1 MSKIEQY
8 PVVNPVGG
16 DKIIITQVNGNP
28 PDATKNI
35 TVQSIV
41 DLVPPPPPQAPPTIT
56 ATKLLYGDATNV
68 GVDTDKLSY
77 ISGGLGS
84 VAEDTVVIDGT
95 MSLTATSINDSG
107 SLDIGSEIGS
117 AYVNSIMVG
126 QQINDLG
133 GATAS
138 GSTMVGKILAR
149 NATSINAS
157 HLFGTDLATAANAV
171 EGSILIGRG
180 TANITTG
187 DITGTIVIGRA
198 SLQDN
203 LTTCKDNIVIGDFA
217 ASGPDEAEENI
228 VMGRSTLQQVDS
240 ATQNVII
247 GSEAARDMNWSG
259 PGTTTAD
266 ENVIIGHSAAIR
278 CGDEFN
284 TSNTFIGAF
293 TAANVNQ
300 GTTNNEVNEKNTF
313 LGTRAGLNLGL
324 GNPNQQSVNDNVLIG
339 YRAGGNGASNNVQAY
354 EHNIYIGSDAGLEA
368 AGVGN
373 IGIGQNA
380 NVSGNLGFY
389 NTALGVNALQSQT
402 GGDFNV
408 AVGNDALQQ
417 MQTATNNTAIGKA
430 AGSTVVGFSNTTAL
444 GHNSQP
450 QASDEIVLGDNA
462 VTTLRCNTQVISALS
477 DVRDKDNIEELSC
490 GLEFIMDLEPVSWDW
505 ERRDGTMKGKK
516 GSGFVAQEIDEV
528 VQDWEAEDILP
539 SLVNKNNPDAWEV
552 GNAALI
558 PVLVKAIQE
567 LKAELDECKAGK

>member
-35 TVQSIV
+35 TVQSII
-41 DLVPPPPPQAPPTIT
+41 DLVPPPPPQSPPTIT
-56 ATKLLYGDATNV
+56 STKLLYGDATNV

-84 VAEDTVVIDGT
+84 VGQDTVVIDGT
-95 MSLTATSINDSG
+95 MSLTATSINDGG
-107 SLDIGSEIGS
+107 SIDIGSKIGT
-117 AYVNSIMVG
+117 AYTNSILIG
-126 QQINDLG
+126 QEINDLG
-133 GATAS
+133 GAS
-138 GSTMVGKILAR
+138 NNSSIMVGKILAR

-157 HLFGTDLATAANAV
+157 HLFGTDLGTNANAV
-171 EGSILIGRG
+171 DGCIIIGRG
-180 TANITTG
+180 SLNNTNGDATGNIC
-187 DITGTIVIGRA
+187 IGSS
-198 SLQDN
+198 SLSDN
-203 LTTCKDNIVIGDFA
+203 LTTCKDNIVIGDLA
-217 ASGPDEAEENI
+217 AGMDEAEENI
-228 VMGRSTLQQVDS
+228 VIGRATLQQVDS

-247 GSEAARDMNWSG
+247 GSEAARDMNWTG

-300 GTTNNEVNEKNTF
+300 GSSNNEVNEKNTF

-324 GNPNQQSVNDNVLIG
+324 TNPNQQSVNDNILIG
-339 YRAGGNGASNNVQAY
+339 YRAGGNGASTNVQAY

-450 QASDEIVLGDNA
+450 QGSDEIVLGDNA
-462 VTTLRCNTQVISALS
+462 VTTLRCNTPVISGLS

-490 GLEFIMDLEPVSWDW
+490 GLQFIMDLDPVSWDW
-505 ERRDGTMKGKK
+505 DRRDGTMQGKK

-528 VQDWEAEDILP
+528 VQDWEAEEILP

-552 GNAALI
+552 GSAALI

-567 LKAELDECKAGK
+567 LKEELDACKAGK